1 MLKKIVFMGTP
12 FFAVPILKS
21 LYQNGYSVSVVYTQ
35 PPQKSQRGQKINK
48 SPIQGISETL
58 KIEYR
63 TPISLKNNKEEYN
76 YLKEL
81 DADIAIVVAYGQII
95 PKEYLSLVKKGF
107 INIHASLLPK
117 WRGAAPIQR
126 SIMSLEKETGVSI
139 MKIAEQLD
147 TGAICNSYKID
158 ITADDNSETITEK
171 LSALASEKILDN
183 IDQILEDKI
192 EFKEQNHNESTYAA
206 KIEKTEGKIEWSKT
220 AESIIGKINGLYPNP
235 GAFFIYKG
243 ERYKILKANLAL
255 GSGEIGEVLDNYLE
269 VSCGNKKSIK
279 ILEIQRQGKKPQNIG
294 EFMLGSQIKKG
305 SNLNNA

>member
-48 SPIQGISETL
+48 SPIQGVSETL

-63 TPISLKNNKEEYN
+63 TPSSLKNNKEEYD
-76 YLKEL
+76 YLKKL

-95 PKEYLSLVKKGF
+95 PKEYLSLVKRGF

-126 SIMSLEKETGVSI
+126 SIMNLEKETGVSI
-139 MKIAEQLD
+139 MKIEEKLD
-147 TGAICNSYKID
+147 SGPICNSYKIN
-158 ITADDNSETITEK
+158 IMVDDNSEVIAEK
-171 LSALASEKILDN
+171 LSTLAAEKILDN

-192 EFKEQNHNESTYAA
+192 KFKEQNHNEATYAA
-206 KIEKTEGKIEWSKT
+206 KIEKIEGKINWSKT

-235 GAFFIYKG
+235 GAFFIYNG
-243 ERYKILKANLAL
+243 ERYKILKAKLAL
-255 GSGEIGEVLDNYLE
+255 GSGQIGEVLDNYLK

-279 ILEIQRQGKKPQNIG
+279 ILEIQRQGKRPQNIG
-294 EFMLGSQIKKG
+294 EFMLGSQIEKG

>member
-1 MLKKIVFMGTP
+1 MGTP
-12 FFAVPILKS
+12 LFAVPILKA
-21 LYQNGYSVSVVYTQ
+21 LYQNGYPVTVAYTQ

-63 TPISLKNNKEEYN
+63 TPSSLKNNKEEYN

-95 PKEYLSLVKKGF
+95 PKEYLNLVKKGF

-126 SIMSLEKETGVSI
+126 SIMNLEKETGVSI
-139 MKIAEQLD
+139 MRIGEKLD
-147 TGAICNSYKID
+147 TGPVCNSYKIE
-158 ITADDNSETITEK
+158 IMSDDNSETIAEK
-171 LSALASEKILDN
+171 LSTLAAEKILDN
-183 IDQILEDKI
+183 IDEILEDKI
-192 EFKEQNHNESTYAA
+192 EFKEQNHNKASYAT
-206 KIEKTEGKIEWSKT
+206 KIEKTEGQIEWGET
-220 AESIIGKINGLYPNP
+220 AENIIGKINGLYPSP
-235 GAFFIYKG
+235 GAFFTYNG
-243 ERYKILKANLAL
+243 ERYKILKASLAL

-269 VSCGNKKSIK
+269 ISCGNKKSIK
-279 ILEIQRQGKKPQNIG
+279 VLEIQRQGKRPQKIG

>member
-21 LYQNGYSVSVVYTQ
+21 LYLNGYSVSVVYTQ
-35 PPQKSQRGQKINK
+35 PPQKSQRGQRINK

-58 KIEYR
+58 KIECR
-63 TPISLKNNKEEYN
+63 TPNTLKNNKEEYN

-126 SIMSLEKETGVSI
+126 SIMNLEKETGISI
-139 MKIAEQLD
+139 MRLGEKLD
-147 TGAICNSYKID
+147 TGPVCNSYKIEVKS
-158 ITADDNSETITEK
+158 DDNTETISEK
-171 LSALASEKILDN
+171 LSTLAAEKILDN
-183 IDQILEDKI
+183 IDEILEDKI
-192 EFKEQNHNESTYAA
+192 EFKNQNHKEASYAA
-206 KIEKTEGKIEWSKT
+206 KIAKKEGQIEWSET
-220 AESIIGKINGLYPNP
+220 AENIIGKINGLYPSP
-235 GAFFIYKG
+235 GAFFTYNG
-243 ERYKILKANLAL
+243 ERYKILKACLAL
-255 GSGEIGEVLDNYLE
+255 GIGETGEVLDNYLE
-269 VSCGNKKSIK
+269 ISCGNKKSIK
-279 ILEIQRQGKKPQNIG
+279 VLEIQRQGKRPQNIS